1 MRLWSI
7 HPRYLD
13 RQGLLAV
20 WREGLLAQKVLE
32 GRTTGYR
39 SHPQL
44 ARFREQVGPVKAIG
58 RFLIEIERE
67 AGERGYAFDRRKIK
81 EQGGYGK
88 RIGVNEGQIEYEWAL
103 LKRKIKGR
111 DKKKYEEIRHIER
124 PELNRL
130 FVTRDGGIEEWEK
143 TK

>member
-13 RQGLLAV
+13 RMGLLAA

-32 GRTTGYR
+32 GKTKGYR

-44 ARFREQVGPVKAIG
+44 ARFREEAEPVKAIG
-58 RFLIEIERE
+58 AFLIEIERE
-67 AGERGYAFDRRKIK
+67 AAGRGYAFDRSKIR

-88 RIGVNEGQIEYEWAL
+88 KIGVNEGQIEYEWQL
-103 LKRKIKGR
+103 LKRKLQER
-111 DKKKYEEIRHIER
+111 DKDKYNEINSISS
-124 PELNRL
+124 PELNPVFAR
-130 FVTRDGGIEEWEK
+130 RMGGIEGWEK
-143 TK
+143 TR